1 MRGASCSKKGLP
13 LVQVLF
19 LISWARPVA
28 HLFQGCLL
36 PGLGDNG
43 GCTRAGHSTGFHKV
57 PGRLLLLARCF
68 SANPLCAYLAL
79 CRRESILGRKGKPAT
94 LSLQVES
101 NGCEVL
107 KAKMLSEASSDR
119 ATTRRLSNTMSPGCQ
134 EN

>member
-1 MRGASCSKKGLP
+1 MLGTVPASTRFLEDYFCLRGAY
-13 LVQVLF
+13 
-19 LISWARPVA
+19 
-28 HLFQGCLL
+28 
-36 PGLGDNG
+36 
-43 GCTRAGHSTGFHKV
+43 
-57 PGRLLLLARCF
+57 
-68 SANPLCAYLAL
+68 PLCAYLAL